1 VQLNNPFDQRMRFEE
16 QARQKAQGDDEAQ
29 LVDDNFL
36 RSLEYGLPPTGGWGL
51 GIDRL
56 AMFMTNNYA
65 IREVISFPMLKE
77 DKVVSTE
84 KFAAEEVNVLPMPE
98 EGIGHK

>member
-1 VQLNNPFDQRMRFEE
+1 MRFEE

-29 LVDDNFL
+29 LVDENFL

-56 AMFMTNNYA
+56 AMFITNNYA
-65 IREVISFPMLKE
+65 IREVISFPMLKDE
-77 DKVVSTE
+77 APRPTE
-84 KFAAEEVNVLPMPE
+84 KLAAEEVNVQPKPE
-98 EGIGHK
+98 EGIAHK

>member
-1 VQLNNPFDQRMRFEE
+1 MRFEE

-29 LVDDNFL
+29 LVDENFL

-56 AMFMTNNYA
+56 AMFITNNYA

-77 DKVVSTE
+77 DKAGSSE
-84 KFAAEEVNVLPMPE
+84 KFAAEEVDVPPMPE
-98 EGIGHK
+98 EGIAHK